1 MSLSVIVTSY
11 GSPDSLRRCLE
22 ALVGQKEAEENMGA
36 DCSTDGP
43 SPISSALCPSVRFIS
58 FSQRRTVPQMRWEA
72 FRHTTGPIVAAI
84 ESRCRPASDWCAA
97 LLRAHEAWPDAPAA
111 GGPVVCSAPAS
122 KLDQGLYVCEY
133 GLYAP
138 PAPGTAVQQ
147 LSGAALSYKRQALE
161 CQKDLLDAGAW
172 ETLIHER

>member
-22 ALVGQKEAEENMGA
+22 ALVGQKEAEEIIVA
-36 DCSTDGP
+36 DCSTDDP
-43 SPISSALCPSVRFIS
+43 SPIFSALFPSVRFIS

-97 LLRAHEAWPDAPAA
+97 LLRAHHAWPDP
-111 GGPVVCSAPAS
+111 PAS
-122 KLDQGLYVCEY
+122 ARPTAR
-133 GLYAP
+133 YAP
-138 PAPGTAVQQ
+138 SST
-147 LSGAALSYKRQALE
+147 
-161 CQKDLLDAGAW
+161 LDHG
-172 ETLIHER
+172 L